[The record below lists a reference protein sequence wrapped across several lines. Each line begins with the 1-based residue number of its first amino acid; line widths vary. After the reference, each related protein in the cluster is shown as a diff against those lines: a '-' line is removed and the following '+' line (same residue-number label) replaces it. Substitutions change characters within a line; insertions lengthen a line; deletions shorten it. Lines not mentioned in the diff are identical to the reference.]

1 MYFEWKDLTL
11 NQSFAYSC
19 EEFGT
24 RTALVHGDRRW
35 TYRQL
40 QREVF
45 ETAAALRS
53 IGVQKGTRVAYLM
66 TGGPEWAFLFYAGL
80 HLGAIMVP
88 LNLTWVGREIEQGL
102 KLTDAEVLVLMD
114 EVRGKSFAAI
124 LGAQLPELAAA
135 KPDGVR
141 VERLPHLK
149 RIVTLSAAGKTF
161 PYALDFHAL
170 RAAGRNYSVQELREI
185 AARVGPDDV
194 SSYMLTSGSTGF
206 PKPVVHT
213 HNSILFNN
221 ANMADCHEIG
231 LEDRFLHIAP
241 TYHVAGIEIFLMPML
256 RGATVHIADYFEPEW
271 AMRLIEKERITI
283 MWGFDVHYLMMRRHP
298 RYAAYD
304 LSSLRKAMM
313 GNSPGSFDEI
323 KTMGI
328 PHHGNIYGSTEN
340 GGAHA
345 HFPWR
350 HRADLQRVKYSNGMP
365 LSFVET
371 KIVDPDTGAVLGPNQ
386 RGEICS
392 RGPGLFKGYYNMP
405 EETAAAIDQD
415 GFYHSG
421 DYGWLDEK
429 GFIYY
434 RGRLKD
440 TVKTGGENV
449 SAREVEI
456 VLEAEIPAVNTAMV
470 FGVPDKQWGE
480 AVTAMVEIKAGE
492 KVSEEELKARCK
504 DLMAGYKIPK
514 RILFVQSSEWAITPT
529 GKFNKK
535 AMRDRA
541 LQLLGL
547 DKVEST

>member
-1 MYFEWKDLTL
+1 
-11 NQSFAYSC
+11 
-19 EEFGT
+19 
-24 RTALVHGDRRW
+24 
-35 TYRQL
+35 
-40 QREVF
+40 
-45 ETAAALRS
+45 
-53 IGVQKGTRVAYLM
+53 
-66 TGGPEWAFLFYAGL
+66 
-80 HLGAIMVP
+80 
-88 LNLTWVGREIEQGL
+88 
-102 KLTDAEVLVLMD
+102 
-114 EVRGKSFAAI
+114 
-124 LGAQLPELAAA
+124 
-135 KPDGVR
+135 
-141 VERLPHLK
+141 
-149 RIVTLSAAGKTF
+149 
-161 PYALDFHAL
+161 
-170 RAAGRNYSVQELREI
+170 
-185 AARVGPDDV
+185 
-194 SSYMLTSGSTGF
+194 
-206 PKPVVHT
+206 
-213 HNSILFNN
+213 
-221 ANMADCHEIG
+221 
-231 LEDRFLHIAP
+231 
-241 TYHVAGIEIFLMPML
+241 
-256 RGATVHIADYFEPEW
+256 
-271 AMRLIEKERITI
+271 
-283 MWGFDVHYLMMRRHP
+283 
-298 RYAAYD
+298 
-304 LSSLRKAMM
+304 
-313 GNSPGSFDEI
+313 
-323 KTMGI
+323 
-328 PHHGNIYGSTEN
+328 
-340 GGAHA
+340 
-345 HFPWR
+345 
-350 HRADLQRVKYSNGMP
+350 MP
-365 LSFVET
+365 LSFWET
-371 KIVDPDTGAVLGPNQ
+371 KIVEPETGAVLGPNQ

>member
-1 MYFEWKDLTL
+1 MYFEWKDQTI
-11 NQSFAYSC
+11 NQFFAYSC
-19 EEFGT
+19 REWGG
-24 RTALVHGDRRW
+24 RTALVYGERRW
-35 TYRQL
+35 TYQQL
-40 QREVF
+40 RREVF
-45 ETAAALRS
+45 ELAAGLRAL
-53 IGVQKGTRVAYLM
+53 GVKKGSRVAYLM
-66 TGGPEWAFLFYAGL
+66 AGGPEWAVLFYAGL

-102 KLTDAEVLVLMD
+102 KLTDAEFLVLMD

-124 LGAQLPELAAA
+124 LEAQVPALASGKPGAA
-135 KPDGVR
+135 R
-141 VERLPHLK
+141 IERLPHLTT
-149 RIVTLSAAGKTF
+149 IVALSAAGKR
-161 PYALDFHAL
+161 YAWAHDFHEVKATGKNFNL
-170 RAAGRNYSVQELREI
+170 QELEEL
-185 AARVGPDDV
+185 ADQVQPDDV

-213 HNSILFNN
+213 HNSLLFNV
-221 ANMADCHEIG
+221 ANIADCHEMCRD
-231 LEDRFLHIAP
+231 DRFLHIAP
-241 TYHVAGIEIFLMPML
+241 TYHVAGIEIFLITHL
-256 RGATVHIADYFEPEW
+256 RGGTLYIADYFEPEW
-271 AMRLIEKERITI
+271 AMRLIEKERINT

-298 RYAAYD
+298 RYRAYD
-304 LSSLRKAMM
+304 LSSLERVMI

-345 HFPWR
+345 HYPFR
-350 HRADLQRVKYSNGMP
+350 HRRDLQRAKYSNGMP
-365 LSFVET
+365 MSFVET
-371 KIVDPDTGAVLGPNQ
+371 RIVDPDTGAVLGPNQ

-392 RGPGLFKGYYNMP
+392 RTPGLFKGYYNMP
-405 EETAAAIDQD
+405 EETAAAIDRD

-449 SAREVEI
+449 STREVEI

-480 AVTAMVEIKAGE
+480 AVTAIVEIKPGE
-492 KVSEEELKARCK
+492 NVTEEELKTRCK
-504 DLMAGYKIPK
+504 ELMAGYKVPK
-514 RILFVQSSEWAITPT
+514 RILFVQSNEWAITPT

-535 AMRDRA
+535 EMRDRT
-541 LQLLGL
+541 LKLLGIE
-547 DKVEST
+547 KGE